1 MYADYA
7 YYQGTYHGTA
17 LSEEQ
22 WPAAAREA
30 DAWLDRLTLGRLQR
44 GAPVDDAVRMAACAL
59 AEVAGRY
66 QTAAAERTPGLA
78 SATNDGYSESYAGTA
93 ADLVEQEQAE
103 LQAAADL
110 YLPRTHPLRY
120 RGCGCYAVLRRDRD
134 ALAKWLPRWPKESPT
149 TPR

>member
-17 LSEEQ
+17 LSEAQ

-59 AEVAGRY
+59 AEVTGRY
-66 QTAAAERTPGLA
+66 QTAQAGRKPGLA
-78 SATNDGYSESYAGTA
+78 GFNNDGYIENYAGTA
-93 ADLVEQEQAE
+93 ADLTAQEQAE
-103 LQAAADL
+103 MGAAADL
-110 YLPRTHPLRY
+110 YLPRSHPLRY
-120 RGCGCYAVLRRDRD
+120 AGGDCHAGL
-134 ALAKWLPRWPKESPT
+134 
-149 TPR
+149 